1 MFNQGK
7 HLKTERFEMILNS
20 FLLAPLFFVILFKQT
35 KLVKDIKIRDIA
47 LKVRYIL
54 AVAVVVNGHI

>member
-7 HLKTERFEMILNS
+7 HLKTERFAMILNS

-35 KLVKDIKIRDIA
+35 KLVKDIKIRNIA

>member
-20 FLLAPLFFVILFKQT
+20 FLLAQLFFVILFKQT
-35 KLVKDIKIRDIA
+35 KLVKDIKIRNIA